1 MVAVAAIILA
11 AGASQRMGQPK
22 QLLDWHGQPLI
33 RAIAQAALASQA
45 RPVSVVLGGAS
56 AAVAEALH
64 GLPLAVVKNPHY
76 ASGQSSS
83 LRAGIAALGAEVPAA
98 LVLLGDQPFVT
109 PAIID
114 TLIAAWCEQ
123 RSPIIAPTFGGQRG
137 HPVLFDRSMFGE
149 LLAVEGDQGA
159 RSMMAAKP
167 ERIRVLAFANQ
178 QALIDIDTQA
188 EYERAKQQG
197 L

>member
-33 RAIAQAALASQA
+33 RAVAQAALASQA
-45 RPVSVVLGGAS
+45 RPVSVVLGGAGT
-56 AAVAEALH
+56 AVAEALH
-64 GLPLAVVKNPHY
+64 GLPLAVVENPHY

-114 TLIAAWCEQ
+114 TLIAAWREQ
-123 RSPIIAPTFGGQRG
+123 PSPIIAPTFGGQRG
-137 HPVLFDRSMFGE
+137 HPVLFDRSVFGE
-149 LLAVEGDQGA
+149 LLAVAGDQGA
-159 RSMMAAKP
+159 RSIMAAKP

-188 EYERAKQQG
+188 EYERAKQQV
-197 L
+197 